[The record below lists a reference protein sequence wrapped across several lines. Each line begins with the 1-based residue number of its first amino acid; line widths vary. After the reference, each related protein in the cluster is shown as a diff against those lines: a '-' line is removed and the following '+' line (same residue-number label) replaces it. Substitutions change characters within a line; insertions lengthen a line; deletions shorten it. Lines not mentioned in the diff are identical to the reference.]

1 MSGADDKLDEKT
13 NSAWREAS
21 REQPPPAIDAALHA
35 AARRA
40 VQAGPARSRHM
51 QSWPLMAAAIVA
63 FLAIGILQLTPP
75 EEVTPG
81 AERDATV
88 RSPAPR
94 RVEPASATAPAAPVL
109 DAAAPSVTAPAPPP
123 DASKPLARSAAAGA
137 DQRSEMTADAI
148 QSERATERKKAEA
161 PEPASAVESLNE
173 RQTRANADTAQAPS
187 RADANKLAVAAAKV
201 PAAPGAGPAS
211 PPPAPEPFPA
221 PPPVTG
227 SAPSAAGTA
236 QETLPAK
243 RGAGALPSA
252 SAGAVNAPAETE
264 RAADQAPAPM
274 ALAKS
279 AATGAKDAPKPP
291 DEWIKLIRRLR
302 SEGHNDEALRELT
315 AFRAAYKERAEELL
329 PADLRSLR

>member
-1 MSGADDKLDEKT
+1 MSDAEDKLHEKT
-13 NSAWREAS
+13 SSAWREAS

-40 VQAGPARSRHM
+40 VHSGPARSRHM

-88 RSPAPR
+88 RSAAPR
-94 RVEPASATAPAAPVL
+94 RVEPASVTAPAAPIV
-109 DAAAPSVTAPAPPP
+109 DTASPSATAPAPPP

-137 DQRSEMTADAI
+137 DQRNEMTTDAI
-148 QSERATERKKAEA
+148 QRERAAERKKAQA
-161 PEPASAVESLNE
+161 PASAVDSLNE

-187 RADANKLAVAAAKV
+187 RADAAKLDAAASKV

-221 PPPVTG
+221 APPATG
-227 SAPSAAGTA
+227 SAPAAAGTA

-243 RGAGALPSA
+243 RGAGALSSA
-252 SAGAVNAPAETE
+252 SAGAVNPPAKTE
-264 RAADQAPAPM
+264 RAAEQAPAPM

-291 DEWIKLIRRLR
+291 EEWIKLIRRLR

-315 AFRAAYKERAEELL
+315 AFRAAYKERADGLL

>member
-109 DAAAPSVTAPAPPP
+109 DAAAPSAT
-123 DASKPLARSAAAGA
+123 
-137 DQRSEMTADAI
+137 DQRSEMKADAI
-148 QSERATERKKAEA
+148 RSERAAERKKAQA
-161 PEPASAVESLNE
+161 PEPASAVDSLNE

-187 RADANKLAVAAAKV
+187 RADANKLDAAASKV

-211 PPPAPEPFPA
+211 PPPAPEPFPSA
-221 PPPVTG
+221 PPVTG
-227 SAPSAAGTA
+227 SAPAAAGTA
-236 QETLPAK
+236 QETLPAR
-243 RGAGALPSA
+243 RGAGALSSA
-252 SAGAVNAPAETE
+252 SAGAVNAPAKTE
-264 RAADQAPAPM
+264 RAAEQAPAPM

-279 AATGAKDAPKPP
+279 AATEAKDAPKPP

-329 PADLRSLR
+329 PADLRSLQ